1 MNVYDF
7 DDTIYNGD
15 STEDF
20 IKWCIKKKPL
30 LICRLINGGVSFCA
44 YKLKMCSKTFFKEK
58 MYSYLRSVPEIDQW
72 VNEFWNEH
80 LCNIKKWY
88 LDNKKEDD
96 VIISASP
103 EFLLKPV
110 CRKLGIVNLMA
121 SRVDSKTGLYCGI
134 NCFGAEKVRRFKE
147 KFTDDIDEFYSDS
160 FSDSPLADMAKE
172 AFYVC
177 GDVLIPWD
185 KAKCRKQ

>member
-7 DDTIYNGD
+7 DNTIYNGD

-20 IKWCIKKKPL
+20 IKWCVKRKPSL
-30 LICRLINGGVSFCA
+30 ALKLIGGGVSFCA
-44 YKLKMCSKTFFKEK
+44 YKLKMCSKTHFKEK
-58 MYSYLRSVPEIDQW
+58 MFSYLSGIPETDEW

-80 LCNIKKWY
+80 LVNIKKWY
-88 LDNKKEDD
+88 FNNKKDDD

-103 EFLLKPV
+103 EFLLKPI
-110 CRKLGIVNLMA
+110 CQKLGVSNLMA
-121 SRVDSKTGLYCGI
+121 SRVDKRTGLYYGI

-147 KFTDDIDEFYSDS
+147 KFNAEIDEFYSDS
-160 FSDSPLADMAKE
+160 FSDSPLADISKE

-177 GDVLIPWD
+177 GEVLIPWN
-185 KAKCRKQ
+185 KAKHHKQ